1 MSDPFAPSP
10 LPPRPVYQEA
20 DIVERG
26 AAAEDRNLQLRYQE
40 FAETGRR
47 KMQRDRAQAKAQYGA
62 DVQTAQMDYQDRL
75 NNPLN
80 NLISSLPQI
89 ALGIYESVRDARR
102 DEYLVQE
109 NGRQASMLFASR
121 AKVNDGIRAI
131 MSEMQIE
138 GLSFDEVRESI
149 VEVITSET
157 EGMKWSGDAEI
168 DQQNQLQW
176 QNISYAALERALNT
190 AQAFDTEN
198 SLAETDRNMRA
209 GLSKLLEEYR
219 RGDDAKLAELNQHIA
234 ANPIGTEGLN
244 EKGGAIYNEI
254 NDAMVDRLAAVGEQ
268 TYIDA
273 RDQGVGIARARL
285 LAQQAMLEDQIY
297 DQLEDRESGSR
308 LRDQAMDSLDDRVAI
323 ENGLKLE
330 EDKEKVSAWL
340 KADVAGEHEN
350 LSGSELQASA
360 LASGFSDAEAY
371 NIGIL
376 KNKADGDKVQ
386 LQHNVV
392 AQSKRDRDAA
402 LKSAYEVA
410 FLHDL
415 TTTTVLPTKKEF
427 TNTIAQTMGNASL
440 EMSKE
445 DLQWWQ
451 DQYDA
456 VEKGLWDRYQPE
468 RSYIDGLMAAVKER
482 ATMMGDVAFL
492 RTADGK
498 GSVSVDQIHAQLLLG
513 LSDAITRGVEGVGP
527 DGEPV
532 MQRFTSTTP
541 LGDEEAG
548 GMMNYLQVSARK
560 VLSGFQLRGVLG
572 QIFGASPLPP
582 ALQRGTGGKDRIA
595 SDPAA
600 ATVGPSQVAV
610 YATSRSIVEQLGN
623 QELLDR
629 FDRSSATQQ
638 TSMALSAIPLQLYTP
653 GQTVEEAGDTL
664 SHNMSVL
671 SEYRTAG
678 LINQAQVDPT
688 TGGIAVQLV
697 PNGSWLPII
706 RESQTIKMRL
716 AEVTSSFTQVSEI
729 VSAENDDL
737 ILIDGSFMDI
747 EEPNGSG
754 RSITVPTQHTRA
766 VGDALSKAAAT
777 LAENVPYLWSFLNE
791 WSSDPEVLQRAVQGA
806 VPYGVQR

>member
-138 GLSFDEVRESI
+138 GLSFEEVRESI

-176 QNISYAALERALNT
+176 QNISYQAMESALNR
-190 AQAFDTEN
+190 AQAIDTHN

-219 RGDDAKLAELNQHIA
+219 RGDDSKLVELQEWLST
-234 ANPIGTEGLN
+234 NPRGLEDEHKLGSYTQN
-244 EKGGAIYNEI
+244 LI

-285 LAQQAMLEDQIY
+285 LAQQAMQEDQIY
-297 DQLEDRESGSR
+297 DQLEARESGSR

-323 ENGLKLE
+323 ENGLKLD
-330 EDKEKVSAWL
+330 EDKEGRSAWFI
-340 KADVAGEHEN
+340 ADVAGEHEN

-360 LASGFSDAEAY
+360 LASGFSDAEAF

-402 LKSAYEVA
+402 LQSAYEVA

-440 EMSKE
+440 EMSKD

-492 RTADGK
+492 KTTDGQL
-498 GSVSVDQIHAQLLLG
+498 VSVDQIHAQLSMG

-560 VLSGFQLRGVLG
+560 VLSGFQLRGTVGQLLG
-572 QIFGASPLPP
+572 LSPLPT

-716 AEVTSSFTQVSEI
+716 AELTSSFTKVSEI
-729 VSAENDDL
+729 VAAENDDL